1 MLKIVE
7 KSENGWKKLGNCFI
21 NMMWGLFLYGIDRL
35 SLKIVSGAFVPA
47 IFKNACGKI
56 KGREG

>member
-35 SLKIVSGAFVPA
+35 SLKNSKRRFCTCY
-47 IFKNACGKI
+47 F
-56 KGREG
+56 